1 MFDKRESHFSMRILW
16 KRNIN
21 NNLLSLALK
30 ALASDREN
38 DIFHRNIGDFL
49 YQPLKCQV
57 QQNFR

>member
-1 MFDKRESHFSMRILW
+1 MRILW

-38 DIFHRNIGDFL
+38 DIFHGNIGDSL
-49 YQPLKCQV
+49 YQPLKYQV

>member
-1 MFDKRESHFSMRILW
+1 MRILW
-16 KRNIN
+16 KGNIN

-30 ALASDREN
+30 ALASDRED
-38 DIFHRNIGDFL
+38 DIFHGNIGDFL